1 MLGFFNATLTP
12 RKNGKKYICY
22 IKIKSHYMLKNYSYI
37 TIILLSFIFTSLIS
51 CKDGIIGGNNVAYFG
66 GEIENPKSKFIVFM
80 KNDQVLDTFYLDKN
94 NRFFHK
100 FDSLAPGLYSFKDDA
115 EYQYVFF
122 DKNDSI
128 MIRLN
133 TNDFDNTLMFC
144 GRGDEK
150 NNFMMELFLQDLH
163 LKNNMFDIY
172 GQDEKTFTKYID
184 SSYKNTTKLYNKR
197 KSFINWSDEFDEIA
211 KANIELNY
219 AYKREI
225 FPIVHEFKTGK
236 NIKTTLP
243 KSYYNYRSKIDVNKP
258 SLLFYSPFINYMTSM
273 LNNIVLTDCKGHLDD
288 MTLENNIKKLQIA
301 DTLIKDKNVKN
312 LVINNIANMYLLSD
326 QCSHNNE
333 KFFSLYSKIVTD
345 AKLKSKVME
354 TAESIKKLKCNATL
368 PEVSLLDINNK
379 PVKIKDYLNKKTII
393 YFWNKQSD
401 SHSIYS
407 HKKVDELKAKY
418 PDIQFI
424 AVNIN
429 NSQEDWLKEIKN
441 KNFNNSIELRAT
453 NFEELKDKWVI
464 NKVYRTM
471 IINKNGTINN
481 AFVSMFDANFE
492 NYLK

>member
-1 MLGFFNATLTP
+1 MP
-12 RKNGKKYICY
+12 KKYFY
-22 IKIKSHYMLKNYSYI
+22 INF
-37 TIILLSFIFTSLIS
+37 ILLSILLTSMTS

-66 GEIENPKSKFIVFM
+66 GEIENPKSKFVVFM
-80 KNDQVLDTFYLDKN
+80 KDDKVIDTFYLDKD

-100 FDSLAPGLYSFKDDA
+100 FDSLEPGLYSFKDEV

-128 MIRLN
+128 MVRLN

-150 NNFMMELFLQDLH
+150 NNFMMELFLEDLH
-163 LKNNMFDIY
+163 LKNSMFEIY
-172 GQDEKTFTKYID
+172 GKDEKTFTKYID
-184 SSYKNTTKLYNKR
+184 SSYQNTTKLYNKR
-197 KSFINWSDEFDEIA
+197 KSFINWSEEFDEIA

-219 AYKREI
+219 AYKKEI

-236 NIKTTLP
+236 SIKTNLP
-243 KSYYNYRSKIDVNKP
+243 KSYYSYRSKIDVNKP
-258 SLLFYSPFINYMTSM
+258 NLLFYSPFINYMTSM

-288 MTLENNIKKLQIA
+288 MSLENNIKKLQIA

-312 LVINNIANMYLLSD
+312 LVINNVANMYLLSD

-333 KFFSLYSKIVTD
+333 KFFNLYSKIVTD
-345 AKLKSKVME
+345 AKLKSKVMQ
-354 TAESIKKLKCNATL
+354 TAESIKKLKCNSVL
-368 PEVSLLDINNK
+368 PDVNLLDINKK
-379 PVKIKDYLNKKTII
+379 PVKIRDLITKKTII

-401 SHSIYS
+401 SHSVYS
-407 HKKVDELKAKY
+407 HKKVDELKTKY
-418 PDIQFI
+418 PDIEFI

-429 NSQEDWLKEIKN
+429 NSQEDWLKEIKD
-441 KNFNNSIELRAT
+441 KNFNNSIELHAT
-453 NFEELKDKWVI
+453 NFEELKKNWVI

-471 IINKNGTINN
+471 IINENGTINN
-481 AFVSMFDANFE
+481 AFVSMFDVNFE